1 MTRKRDE
8 LEEKLVGQAREA
20 IRKLLDELPDADKVT
35 MSDMERATGAMG
47 HRVMQ
52 ETLQQLVKG
61 DEEKQAGVE
70 CEACGVGMTARGRR
84 RKRVVTVRGEVEIER
99 RYYVCPQCGQGR
111 FPPG

>member
-1 MTRKRDE
+1 MTSTRDE
-8 LEEKLVGQAREA
+8 LEEKLVEQAREA

-35 MSDMERATGAMG
+35 LSDMERATGMMG
-47 HRVMQ
+47 HTVMQ
-52 ETLQQLVKG
+52 ETLQQLLKG
-61 DEEKQAGVE
+61 DEGKQAAIW
-70 CEACGVGMTARGRR
+70 CEACGVRMTARGRR

>member
-1 MTRKRDE
+1 MTSKRDE

-35 MSDMERATGAMG
+35 LSDMERATGVMG
-47 HRVMQ
+47 RRVMQ
-52 ETLQQLVKG
+52 ETLQALVQK
-61 DEEKQAGVE
+61 DEGKKVE
-70 CEACGVGMTARGRR
+70 IWCEACEVRMTARGRR

-99 RYYVCPQCGQGR
+99 HYDVCPACGQGR